1 MKIQE
6 LYDIDR
12 AIKVNDLKEVTS
24 QHIYKTQNQFNPEG
38 LFSEEIFG
46 QTTEE
51 RKYRCGYK

>member
-38 LFSEEIFG
+38 LFSEEILG
-46 QTTEE
+46 QTTKE
-51 RKYRCGYK
+51 RK